1 MPMPDDN
8 DQQVLDAVIVG
19 AGLAGLTAAY
29 RLRDKNILVLEKE
42 DVCGGRTISRKMGEY
57 VYNTG
62 AQVVLND
69 EGETSKLARE
79 IGVEKTLIAKSRLP
93 MHIKGRLVTG
103 PLKPRTLGE
112 ALFLLR
118 LPIPFS
124 QKVKMG
130 LKVLR
135 IRNRYMDIV
144 DQEPDPSNPKT
155 RELCAATLADFMDA
169 SHPDIRAIWDT
180 LSMGA
185 NTTTSDQVAAFQPIN
200 TFLHFAE
207 DEYYVTGGTW
217 SLTRALWDRVKER
230 TETSATV
237 EEIAHENG
245 SVRVSYDHAGQRKS
259 VAARRCIVAIPA
271 PLVGPI
277 VKDMPDWKRDVLD
290 QVDFGAMTSAGIL
303 LSVNSEQI
311 LGEGVWRVPIV
322 GRKIV
327 SVTNPTFTFPKE
339 VKQRSG
345 QGLLRVYTGDK
356 ASKELQQMS
365 DGEALEVLTEELID
379 AFPEVAG
386 KIVETSIKHWPHA
399 ISPWRMGR
407 LEIAEKIK
415 QPTGRIHY
423 CGDYTVSGG
432 LEAAI
437 LSAYRVLQELE
448 SDPDA

>member
-1 MPMPDDN
+1 MPDEN
-8 DQQVLDAVIVG
+8 NQILDAVIVG
-19 AGLAGLTAAY
+19 AGLAGLTTAY

-79 IGVEKTLIAKSRLP
+79 IGVEKTLIDKTRMP
-93 MHIKGRLVTG
+93 MHMKGKLITA
-103 PLKPRTLGE
+103 PLQPRTLGE
-112 ALFLLR
+112 PLFLWR
-118 LPIPFS
+118 LPIPLIE
-124 QKVKMG
+124 KVKMG

-135 IRNRYMDIV
+135 IRSRFSELV
-144 DQEPDPSNPKT
+144 DQEPDPNNPKT
-155 RELCAATLADFMDA
+155 QELCAETLEDFMDA
-169 SHPDIRAIWDT
+169 HHPDIRAIWDT
-180 LSMGA
+180 LSKGA
-185 NTTTSDQVAAFQPIN
+185 NTATADEVAAFQPIN

-217 SLTRALWDRVKER
+217 ELTRTLWDHVKDK

-237 EEIAHENG
+237 DEIVHENG
-245 SVRVSYDHAGQRKS
+245 AVRVSYDHSGERKT
-259 VAARRCIVAIPA
+259 VTARRCVISIPA
-271 PLVGPI
+271 PLVTGI
-277 VKDMPDWKRDVLD
+277 VKDMPQWKREVME
-290 QVDFGAMTSAGIL
+290 QVDFGSMTSAGFL
-303 LSVNSEQI
+303 LSENSEKF

-322 GRKIV
+322 GRKII

-339 VKQRSG
+339 VKQRTG

-356 ASKELQQMS
+356 ESKELQKMS
-365 DGEALEVLTEELID
+365 DGEAIEVLTEDLIS
-379 AFPEVAG
+379 AFPDIAG

-399 ISPWRMGR
+399 ISPWRIGR
-407 LEIAEKIK
+407 LEIAERIK

-432 LEAAI
+432 LEAAV
-437 LSAYRVLQELE
+437 LSAQRVLRELE
-448 SDPDA
+448 QEPAA

>member
-1 MPMPDDN
+1 MPDEN
-8 DQQVLDAVIVG
+8 NQILDAVIVG
-19 AGLAGLTAAY
+19 AGLAGLTTAY

-79 IGVEKTLIAKSRLP
+79 IGVEKTLIDKTRMP
-93 MHIKGRLVTG
+93 MHMKGRLITA
-103 PLKPRTLGE
+103 PLQPRTLGE
-112 ALFLLR
+112 PLFLWR
-118 LPIPFS
+118 LPIPLIE
-124 QKVKMG
+124 KVKMG

-135 IRNRYMDIV
+135 IRSRFSELV
-144 DQEPDPSNPKT
+144 DQEPDPNNPKT
-155 RELCAATLADFMDA
+155 RELCAETLEDFMDA
-169 SHPDIRAIWDT
+169 HHPDIRAIWDT
-180 LSMGA
+180 LSKGA
-185 NTTTSDQVAAFQPIN
+185 NTATADEVAAFQPIN

-217 SLTRALWDRVKER
+217 ELTRALWDHVKDK

-237 EEIAHENG
+237 DEIVHENG
-245 SVRVSYDHAGQRKS
+245 AVRVSYDHSGERKT
-259 VAARRCIVAIPA
+259 VTARRCVISIPA
-271 PLVGPI
+271 PLVTGI
-277 VKDMPDWKRDVLD
+277 VRDMPDWKREVME
-290 QVDFGAMTSAGIL
+290 QVDFGSMTSAGFL
-303 LSVNSEQI
+303 LSENSEKF

-322 GRKIV
+322 GRKII

-339 VKQRSG
+339 VKQRTG

-356 ASKELQQMS
+356 ESKELQKMS
-365 DGEALEVLTEELID
+365 DGEALEVLTEDLIS
-379 AFPEVAG
+379 AFPNIAG

-399 ISPWRMGR
+399 ISPWRIGR
-407 LEIAEKIK
+407 LEIAERIK

-432 LEAAI
+432 LEAAV
-437 LSAYRVLQELE
+437 LSAQRVLRELE
-448 SDPDA
+448 QEPAD

>member
-1 MPMPDDN
+1 MPDEN
-8 DQQVLDAVIVG
+8 DQILDAVIVG
-19 AGLAGLTAAY
+19 AGLAGLTTAY

-79 IGVEKTLIAKSRLP
+79 IGVEKTLIDKTRMP
-93 MHIKGRLVTG
+93 MHMKGKLITA
-103 PLKPRTLGE
+103 PLQPRTLGE
-112 ALFLLR
+112 PLFLWR
-118 LPIPFS
+118 LPIPLIE
-124 QKVKMG
+124 KVKMG

-135 IRNRYMDIV
+135 IRSRFSELV
-144 DQEPDPSNPKT
+144 DQEPDPNNPKT
-155 RELCAATLADFMDA
+155 QELCAETLEDFMDA
-169 SHPDIRAIWDT
+169 HHPDIRAIWDT
-180 LSMGA
+180 LSKGA
-185 NTTTSDQVAAFQPIN
+185 NTATADEVAAFQPIN

-217 SLTRALWDRVKER
+217 ELTKTLWDHVKDK

-237 EEIAHENG
+237 DEIVHENG
-245 SVRVSYDHAGQRKS
+245 AVRVSYDHSGEHKT
-259 VAARRCIVAIPA
+259 VTARRCVISIPA
-271 PLVGPI
+271 PLVTGI
-277 VKDMPDWKRDVLD
+277 VKDMPDWKREVME
-290 QVDFGAMTSAGIL
+290 QVDFGSMTSAGFL
-303 LSVNSEQI
+303 LSENSEKF

-322 GRKIV
+322 GRKII

-339 VKQRSG
+339 VKERTG

-356 ASKELQQMS
+356 ESKELQQMS
-365 DGEALEVLTEELID
+365 DGEAIEVLTEDLIS
-379 AFPEVAG
+379 AFPDIAG

-399 ISPWRMGR
+399 ISPWRIGR
-407 LEIAEKIK
+407 LEIAERIK

-437 LSAYRVLQELE
+437 LSAQRVLRELE
-448 SDPDA
+448 QEPAA